1 MYIKASNS
9 LSPLTHINTVACK
22 SNYSAKG
29 SQSATLGLKGQ
40 KSVSPEQHPGYNT
53 QSSFALKGQKHF
65 VRQNDFDPM
74 DRLL

>member
-9 LSPLTHINTVACK
+9 LSPLTQINTVAGK

-40 KSVSPEQHPGYNT
+40 KSVSPEQHPG
-53 QSSFALKGQKHF
+53 
-65 VRQNDFDPM
+65 V
-74 DRLL
+74 

>member
-9 LSPLTHINTVACK
+9 LSPLTQINTVACK

-40 KSVSPEQHPGYNT
+40 K
-53 QSSFALKGQKHF
+53 HF
-65 VRQNDFDPM
+65 VRQNDFYPM